1 MFTCILVYIFRRP
14 MFRKILLI
22 IPLLLTSCISVD
34 VDSGLPVTA
43 GPSFVTS
50 TLPPTKQGYVPP
62 TLTLTPEVTV
72 APTAAITAPPNCT
85 DGAVLL
91 RDVTIQDNTQVRAG
105 ETFTK
110 TWELQNVGTCPW
122 VNYTLVFAAG
132 DQMEAP
138 LSAPVPTTLKDEKVE
153 VSVELTAPKSNGAY
167 TGYFSLHNA
176 SDKVVAIG
184 TEQTFWVKV
193 VVGLPSVAATSSG
206 ASPTQSGSTAT
217 TSGSGGS
224 ANCNYTQNAGYA
236 NQVAASINAERVS
249 AGLPALTVNSQLE
262 ALAQSHAA
270 DMACNNMISHTGS
283 DGSSAYSRAVASG
296 YSGTF
301 SEEIIYGGGG
311 PQAAMTW
318 WMSDQIH
325 RDAILKQKTTEMGVG
340 YAYFSNGS
348 YGDFIV
354 VEFGSQ

>member
-1 MFTCILVYIFRRP
+1 
-14 MFRKILLI
+14 MFRKIILLAS
-22 IPLLLTSCISVD
+22 LLLTSCISLDANSVA
-34 VDSGLPVTA
+34 VTA
-43 GPSFVTS
+43 GPEFVTS
-50 TLPPTKQGYVPP
+50 TLPPTKQGFVPA
-62 TLTLTPEVTV
+62 TLTPTLEATV
-72 APTAAITAPPNCT
+72 VPTVAITAPPNCT

-110 TWELQNVGTCPW
+110 TWELQNVGSCPW
-122 VNYTLVFAAG
+122 VNYTLVFSAG
-132 DQMEAP
+132 DQMKAP
-138 LSAPVPTTLKDEKVE
+138 ASAPVPTTLKDEKVE
-153 VSVELTAPKSNGAY
+153 VSVELTAPTSNGTY

-176 SDKVVAIG
+176 NDKVVAIG

-193 VVGLPSVAATSSG
+193 IVGGPSVAATSSG
-206 ASPTQSGSTAT
+206 SSGASPTQAGGAST
-217 TSGSGGS
+217 GSGGS
-224 ANCNYTQNAGYA
+224 ANCNYTRNAGYV
-236 NQVAASINAERVS
+236 NQVAALINFERAS
-249 AGLPALTVNSQLE
+249 AGLPALAVNAQLE

-283 DGSSAYSRAVASG
+283 DGSSAYSRALGSG
-296 YSGTF
+296 YAGAF

-311 PQAAMTW
+311 PEAAISW

-325 RDAILKQKTTEMGVG
+325 RDAILKQKTTEMGAG
-340 YAYFSNGS
+340 YAYLSNGS